1 MIWSH
6 PSQFNVIARRLLQ
19 VFVAAV
25 SVLSEAQFMSYPGI
39 SSYRRI
45 VMLKAGCSIV
55 RAVHIHKLYDIISLE
70 LHVFALDFV
79 VHGLGN
85 EFAFIIL
92 VSS

>member
-1 MIWSH
+1 
-6 PSQFNVIARRLLQ
+6 
-19 VFVAAV
+19 VAAV
-25 SVLSEAQFMSYPGI
+25 SVLSEAQFMSYSNI

-55 RAVHIHKLYDIISLE
+55 RATHIHKLYDIISLE
-70 LHVFALDFV
+70 LHVFALDSTPDL
-79 VHGLGN
+79 VHGLCN